1 MSNAEKS
8 FRGNAE
14 SGSRTRVALSML
26 RIVLGALFI
35 SVFFENLNKGLYG
48 ASGYAGLINYYMEK
62 GHAPQL
68 LKSVQSFMAAHANI
82 AGPMQ
87 GLTEISFGVLLLI
100 GLLTRPVALAAF
112 LFLTTLWVSEWGT
125 AWIWEL
131 LVPMAVALAL
141 VIGSAGRTLGF
152 DALLAK
158 RYPSSPLW

>member
-1 MSNAEKS
+1 MSNADKS

-14 SGSRTRVALSML
+14 RQAGGRVALPML
-26 RIVLGALFI
+26 RIVLGALFV
-35 SVFFENLNKGLYG
+35 SVFFENLNKGLYS

-62 GHAPQL
+62 GHAPHV
-68 LKSVQSFMAAHANI
+68 LKSVMSFMVAHSNV
-82 AGPMQ
+82 AGPIQ
-87 GLTEISFGVLLLI
+87 GATEISFGILLLI

-141 VIGSAGRTLGF
+141 VIGSAGRTLGV

-158 RYPSSPLW
+158 RYPSSLLW